1 MSDPRPTVAAVLDL
15 KQAGVTSEAL
25 VVSILEGAEY
35 LVGHL
40 KTVKTDGMHNPIA
53 SKDAEA
59 TARDVAAGIAA
70 LDEIGWPHELSERIN
85 AALEQ
90 GEAA

>member
-25 VVSILEGAEY
+25 VVSIEGAEY

-59 TARDVAAGIAA
+59 TARDVAAGITA
-70 LDEIGWPHELSERIN
+70 LNEIGWPHELSERIN